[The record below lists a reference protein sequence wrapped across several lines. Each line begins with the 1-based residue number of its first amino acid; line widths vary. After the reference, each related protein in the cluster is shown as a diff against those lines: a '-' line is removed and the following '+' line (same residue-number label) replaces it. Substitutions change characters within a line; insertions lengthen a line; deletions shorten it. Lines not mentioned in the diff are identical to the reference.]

1 MTDAVLAN
9 ATNRTRHF
17 YVRMGLAC
25 LAVAVFSFVPSF
37 FIPLARGTLHVPPIY
52 YIHAALFLA
61 WLIYFI
67 TQTWLA
73 ANGRLIAHREWGV
86 LGAALA
92 AGMVFSV
99 FATLVVLLNQVPVPP
114 AGAPGSPGFLWAD
127 VWTIL
132 FFAVCVATALA
143 NTRRPERHKRLLLL
157 GMTPLLFPALG
168 RWIALLAPGILR
180 SPPTPLSPAQHAIV
194 FVLGFLAPAFP
205 IVIAMAFDRKTRG
218 RISRIYVIG
227 LLAYVILALTQMAVG
242 KTRIWLS
249 IADAMKHIPG

>member
-17 YVRMGLAC
+17 YVGMGLAC
-25 LAVAVFSFVPSF
+25 LAVSVFGFVPTF
-37 FIPLARGTLHVPPIY
+37 FIPLARGTLRGPPIY

-73 ANGRLIAHREWGV
+73 ANDRLIAHREWGV

-99 FATLVVLLNQVPVPP
+99 FATLVVMLNRVPVPP

-132 FFAVCVATALA
+132 FFAVCVAAALA

-157 GMTPLLFPALG
+157 GMIPLLFPPLG
-168 RWIALLAPGILR
+168 RWVAVWAPGLLR
-180 SPPTPLSPAQHAIV
+180 SPPTPLSPAQIAIV
-194 FVLGFLAPAFP
+194 LVLSFVPAFL
-205 IVIAMAFDRKTRG
+205 IVIAMAFDRKARK

-227 LLAYVILALTQMAVG
+227 LLAYVILVLTQIAVG
-242 KTRIWLS
+242 KTPMWLS